1 MSLIFWTFK
10 TVAAEIS
17 HSTNIMLE
25 IMSFVQSAHKCQSW
39 HRVPLN
45 LKVCSQ
51 SCWECLYWN
60 SHITCEASLTVTV
73 KLLFTKIGMMSHH
86 LNYLKKPV
94 NVTIHGT
101 MDYLK
106 LVNVNNSNKMWAY
119 HHPVFPPAVISIL
132 FIICV
137 LNCLSFLFSFL
148 SSFLPWINEF
158 NHILAYSIIPLINWW
173 HGHKIRFYCNRIFLT
188 IKDLNK
194 RLSIQIFFDSRLAK
208 QVFVSNLTK
217 DMSVF
222 QSSFFIYV

>member
-25 IMSFVQSAHKCQSW
+25 IMNFVQSAHKCQSW

-132 FIICV
+132 FMYYMCFK
-137 LNCLSFLFSFL
+137 LSFLPFFFPF
-148 SSFLPWINEF
+148 FLP
-158 NHILAYSIIPLINWW
+158 S
-173 HGHKIRFYCNRIFLT
+173 
-188 IKDLNK
+188 LNK
-194 RLSIQIFFDSRLAK
+194 WIQSYTCI
-208 QVFVSNLTK
+208 
-217 DMSVF
+217 
-222 QSSFFIYV
+222 